1 MVLVNKVYQRKW
13 DLGIDLVQAAFS
25 VGKQGIPNRFPLPS
39 SFPHEPSRP
48 FPQPILMLPVLRY
61 IVSASGELFARIF

>member
-25 VGKQGIPNRFPLPS
+25 VGKQGIPNRFPLLLLS
-39 SFPHEPSRP
+39 SFFFS
-48 FPQPILMLPVLRY
+48 
-61 IVSASGELFARIF
+61 S